1 MTRTS
6 IRAKAAALMAVVA
19 LALGAGVVA
28 AGEAAASPAHWCRY
42 ADPACNG

>member
-6 IRAKAAALMAVVA
+6 IRAKAAALMAAVA

-28 AGEAAASPAHWCRY
+28 AGEAAAAPAHLCR
-42 ADPACNG
+42 DTNPACNT